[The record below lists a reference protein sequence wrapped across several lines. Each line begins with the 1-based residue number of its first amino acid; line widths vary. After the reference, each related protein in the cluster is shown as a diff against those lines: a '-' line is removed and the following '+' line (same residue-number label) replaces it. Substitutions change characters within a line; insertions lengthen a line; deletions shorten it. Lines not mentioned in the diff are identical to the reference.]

1 VIDENGYRGKF
12 VSYHDAGRQLEYVR
26 QSLSQNKKHIGFF
39 IGAGCPLA
47 VRIET
52 AGQDGPVKSEPII
65 PDVAGLTAMIAERL
79 KSPQNGEQSLYAR
92 MAALFAEDEKA
103 EFTIEDVLS
112 MVRSMSQVAGK
123 GKVRGFTADELEQID
138 RSICEIISEV
148 VDKNLP
154 SKETPYH
161 DVAIWARSLVRDK
174 PVHIFTTNYDLLM
187 EEALEDSGA
196 PYFDGFVGS
205 RNAFFDLGAVENEKL
220 IVSRWLRLWKIHG
233 SINWRLKKSGGSESV
248 SVVRS
253 DTIEAGQKY
262 LIYPSHLKFDQSRK
276 MPYLALM
283 DRLKDFL
290 LCPSSILFMSGYS
303 FSDDHINDIIVSG
316 LKNNSS
322 AMVYAFLFGPLNAN
336 GYAKAV
342 ACGKQIPNLVIAA
355 QDRAVIGRQERE
367 WICSGSPDG
376 GDTAAKI
383 IELKGEETEE
393 NEGRIP
399 CHFHLGDFAKLGAL
413 LKSLSRDELASS
425 AGE

>member
-1 VIDENGYRGKF
+1 M
-12 VSYHDAGRQLEYVR
+12 SYHDAARQLEYVR
-26 QSLSQNKKHIGFF
+26 QSLSQNKKHVGFF

-47 VRIET
+47 VRIDT
-52 AGQDGPVKSEPII
+52 TGQDGAYKQEPII
-65 PDVAGLTAMIAERL
+65 PDVAGLTKMIAERL
-79 KSPQNGEQSLYAR
+79 KSPEDSEQSLYDR
-92 MAALFAEDEKA
+92 MAELFVEDEKTS
-103 EFTIEDVLS
+103 FNIEDVLS
-112 MVRSMSQVAGK
+112 MVRSMSQVVGK
-123 GKVRGFTADELEQID
+123 GSVRGFNFGELDKLD
-138 RSICEIISEV
+138 RSICEIISDV

-154 SKETPYH
+154 TKETPYH
-161 DVAIWARSLVRDK
+161 DLAIWARSLVRDM
-174 PVHIFTTNYDLLM
+174 PVHIFTTNYDLLL
-187 EEALEDSGA
+187 EEALEDSSA

-233 SINWRLKKSGGSESV
+233 SINWRLKKSEGSESV
-248 SVVRS
+248 SVIRS
-253 DTIEAGQKY
+253 DTIEEGQKY

-316 LKNNSS
+316 LKNNPS
-322 AMVYAFLFGPLNAN
+322 AMVYAFLFGPLNA
-336 GYAKAV
+336 GSYSKAI
-342 ACGKQIPNLVIAA
+342 ACGKQTPNLVIAA
-355 QDRAVIGRQERE
+355 QDRAIIGRQERE
-367 WICSGSPDG
+367 WICSGSSDG
-376 GDTAAKI
+376 GGTAAKI

-413 LKSLSRDELASS
+413 LKSLSHDELASS
-425 AGE
+425 TGE

>member
-1 VIDENGYRGKF
+1 M
-12 VSYHDAGRQLEYVR
+12 SYHDAARQLEYVR
-26 QSLSQNKKHIGFF
+26 QSLSQNKKHVGFF

-47 VRIET
+47 VQVET
-52 AGQDGPVKSEPII
+52 TDQDGVIKSGPII
-65 PDVAGLTAMIAERL
+65 PDVAGLTAIIAMRL
-79 KSPQNGEQSLYAR
+79 KGPKEGAQSLYDRLAV
-92 MAALFAEDEKA
+92 LFVEDEKA
-103 EFTIEDVLS
+103 VFTIEDMLS

-123 GKVRGFTADELEQID
+123 GSVRGFSADELEKLD
-138 RSICEIISEV
+138 RSICEIISDV
-148 VDKNLP
+148 VNRDLP
-154 SKETPYH
+154 NKETPYH
-161 DVAIWARSLVRDK
+161 DLAIWARSLVRDK
-174 PVHIFTTNYDLLM
+174 PVHIFTTNYDLLI
-187 EEALEDSGA
+187 EEALEDSSA
-196 PYFDGFVGS
+196 PYFDGFIGS

-233 SINWRLKKSGGSESV
+233 SINWRLKKSEGNESV

-253 DTIEAGQKY
+253 DTIEEGQKY

-316 LKNNSS
+316 LKNNPS
-322 AMVYAFLFGPLNAN
+322 AIVYAFLFGPLNAK

-342 ACGKQIPNLVIAA
+342 ACGKQTPNLVIAA
-355 QDRAVIGRQERE
+355 QDRAIIGRQERE
-367 WICSGSPDG
+367 WICSASADG
-376 GDTAAKI
+376 GDMAAKI
-383 IELKGEETEE
+383 IELKGEASEE

-413 LKSLSRDELASS
+413 LKSLSRDESTSL

>member
-1 VIDENGYRGKF
+1 
-12 VSYHDAGRQLEYVR
+12 LEYVR
-26 QSLSQNKKHIGFF
+26 QSLSQNKKHVGFF

-52 AGQDGPVKSEPII
+52 AGQDGAVKSEPII

-79 KSPQNGEQSLYAR
+79 KSAQNGGQSLYER

-103 EFTIEDVLS
+103 VFTIEDVLS
-112 MVRSMSQVAGK
+112 MVRSMSQIAGK
-123 GKVRGFTADELEQID
+123 GTVRGFTADELEQLD

-161 DVAIWARSLVRDK
+161 DLAIWARSLARDK

-187 EEALEDSGA
+187 EEALEDSSA

-220 IVSRWLRLWKIHG
+220 IASRWLRLWKIHG
-233 SINWRLKKSGGSESV
+233 SINWRLKKSERSDSV

-316 LKNNSS
+316 LKNNPS
-322 AMVYAFLFGPLNAN
+322 AMVYAFLFGPLNAD

-376 GDTAAKI
+376 GDTTAKI

-393 NEGRIP
+393 NEGQIP